1 MLSHIEVLAGQW
13 TCSILAPFRHVYYNY
28 ACRRVATA
36 SIQVS
41 KVVIS
46 MASKGYWNG
55 GLVKMYEYI
64 ATIPTFVKMMSILD
78 SGIISIYV
86 LLSSTCSFRVSPPF
100 LPPSLATS
108 CGHCMVNWFSY
119 LLIRSQYMHY
129 LQYRHRTTPQDC
141 HSRSITGVAHNI
153 SVIASSTDVSIP
165 ASWKDGRIQMA

>member
-1 MLSHIEVLAGQW
+1 MLSHIEALAGQW

-41 KVVIS
+41 KVVFS

-55 GLVKMYEYI
+55 SLVEMYEYI
-64 ATIPTFVKMMSILD
+64 ATIPTFVRMTSILD

-86 LLSSTCSFRVSPPF
+86 LLSSTCSFCVCPPF
-100 LPPSLATS
+100 PLSLATL

-129 LQYRHRTTPQDC
+129 LQCRHRTTPRDC
-141 HSRSITGVAHNI
+141 HSRSITGAAHNI
-153 SVIASSTDVSIP
+153 SVIASSTDISTP
-165 ASWKDGRIQMA
+165 ASLKDGRIQMT